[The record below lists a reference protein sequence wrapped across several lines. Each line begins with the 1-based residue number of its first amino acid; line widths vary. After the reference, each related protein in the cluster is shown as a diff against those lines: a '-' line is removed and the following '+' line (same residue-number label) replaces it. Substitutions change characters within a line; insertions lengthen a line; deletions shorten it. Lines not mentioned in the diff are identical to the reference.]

1 LLAPIG
7 EGAVGRVY
15 LAEHTKLGRK
25 VALKMLKKDLQNH
38 PNLISRFFLEA
49 RAVNE
54 IAHENIV
61 TITDFVEG
69 EGREPSYFI
78 MDLLHGVTL
87 DRLLT
92 EEGPLSA
99 RMAMSIGAQLAA
111 ALGAV
116 HSKGFIHRDLKPAN
130 IFLVPKDA
138 GYFVKLLDFGA
149 AKLVVANPP
158 IGLPNTAV
166 GDLVGTPDYM
176 APEQAR
182 AMTVDH
188 RVDIYAL
195 GVLLYQ
201 MVTGE
206 RPFVRNTLDD
216 VLKAQIFDVPEK
228 PSTKR
233 PVPEGL
239 EKLILRCLE
248 KAPESRPQAAAEV
261 EAELRALNKP
271 VASRPRKSGWGLWAA
286 VLGTIAIAAAIF
298 WAVALK
304 G

>member
-1 LLAPIG
+1 MLAPIG

-25 VALKMLKKDLQNH
+25 VALKMLKKELQNH
-38 PNLISRFFLEA
+38 PKLINRFFLEA

-61 TITDFVEG
+61 SITDIVEG
-69 EGREPSYFI
+69 EDHPSYFI
-78 MDLLHGVTL
+78 MELLHGVTL
-87 DRLLT
+87 ERLLD
-92 EEGPLSA
+92 EEGPMSA
-99 RMAMSIGAQLAA
+99 RMAMSIGAQLAN
-111 ALGAV
+111 ALTAV
-116 HSKGFIHRDLKPAN
+116 HGKGFIHRDLKPAN

-149 AKLVVANPP
+149 AKLVAVNRPAEVA
-158 IGLPNTAV
+158 NTAV

-188 RVDIYAL
+188 RADVYAL

-206 RPFVRNTLDD
+206 RPFVRASLEE
-216 VLKAQIFDVPEK
+216 VLKAQIFDTPEP
-228 PSTKR
+228 PSNKR
-233 PVPEGL
+233 PLPEGL

-248 KAPESRPQAAAEV
+248 KAPESRPQTAAEV

-271 VASRPRKSGWGLWAA
+271 VTSRQQKSGWGLWAA
-286 VLGTIAIAAAIF
+286 IFGTMAIAAAIF
-298 WAVALK
+298 WAVALRK
-304 G
+304 